1 VSDLVVRLKGPLS
14 TTRTAFTRKE
24 EVARFGKAIN
34 NPDFARMLRTRNLGP
49 EHLEKQTRLRKQ
61 VRVRGC
67 VLCQFTPPHV
77 LQIIRDRVEKL
88 ESHLQAAKK
97 KLEREKS
104 GKVGFR

>member
-1 VSDLVVRLKGPLS
+1 MHDPAIGLDGSLLNILAAS
-14 TTRTAFTRKE
+14 TRKE
-24 EVARFGKAIN
+24 EIARFSKAVN

-61 VRVRGC
+61 VRVRAC
-67 VLCQFTPPHV
+67 VPRQFTPPHV
-77 LQIIRDRVEKL
+77 PQSTRDRVEKL

-104 GKVGFR
+104 GKVGFK